1 MLAVA
6 SNCTSAARD
15 RPLTTSTRDESYAE
29 SVDTNSFAGEAEANG
44 VYDGSTGSIDLT
56 FGGAVDRPAS
66 PNCVALIRAE
76 QRFGN
81 GDGIFTVAEQ
91 KNASRAQYLLSRG
104 LAALTDLPRRI
115 RIGIELKL

>member
-1 MLAVA
+1 MAF
-6 SNCTSAARD
+6 SGDSAA
-15 RPLTTSTRDESYAE
+15 
-29 SVDTNSFAGEAEANG
+29 FASEAQANG
-44 VYDGSTGSIDLT
+44 VYNGSNGSIDLT
-56 FGGAVDRPAS
+56 FGGAPDPRAGCGAWQTAANAPAS

-91 KNASRAQYLLSRG
+91 QRASQAQYLLTRG

-115 RIGIELKL
+115 RIGIEMKL